1 MWRKK
6 PHTHTH
12 NFVSLGV
19 TFIDLIWFDLFSS
32 VGVHVRLGCFTA
44 CNTWFRCHK
53 RVIMIIWI
61 IVASTAVISSLNLLL
76 TPIAKYIW
84 ILTLNLEIS
93 HSIQII
99 GSTNSFF
106 TINLTLMT
114 LYNIWYSSVF
124 ILTFIFASVQRN
136 MEKISWLKATIQKV
150 NVTRWN
156 RDKVLS
162 DYTRT
167 WTNVKFKLL
176 IWYLICGNF
185 PHEIRNILHAYFFN
199 NWIQSNKNHFWC
211 RFLFASI
218 LSKRL
223 VYFRVSFRYI
233 FTFIW

>member
-1 MWRKK
+1 MRFFAFCEEKN
-6 PHTHTH
+6 HTHTH

-32 VGVHVRLGCFTA
+32 VGVHVISISQKGD
-44 CNTWFRCHK
+44 HD
-53 RVIMIIWI
+53 IWI

-76 TPIAKYIW
+76 TPKYIW
-84 ILTLNLEIS
+84 ILALNLEIS

-99 GSTNSFF
+99 GSANSFF

-114 LYNIWYSSVF
+114 LYNSWYSYVF
-124 ILTFIFASVQRN
+124 ILTFVFASVQRN
-136 MEKISWLKATIQKV
+136 MEKISWLTAKILKV

-156 RDKVLS
+156 RDKILS

-185 PHEIRNILHAYFFN
+185 
-199 NWIQSNKNHFWC
+199 WIQSNKTNFWC
-211 RFLFASI
+211 RFLFSSI

-223 VYFRVSFRYI
+223 VYFWVFFSIYLYI
-233 FTFIW
+233 